1 MNEYLE
7 ELNEQQRA
15 AVEYISGPQLVI
27 AGAGSGKTRVL
38 AYKIVHLL
46 HNGFEPWRLMA
57 LTFTNKA
64 AREMQERIEKLV
76 GAEAA
81 SKIQMGTFHSI
92 FSRIL
97 RRNAQLIGYSPDY
110 TIYDA
115 TDSKNLVKS
124 VIKDMGLDEKVYK
137 PATVAGVISMAKN
150 ALISPAQYAADSDF
164 ARTDKSCNRQRMPE
178 IYQAYVNRCRVAN
191 AMDFDDLLYYT
202 NVLLRDNPDVRRH
215 YQEFYKYVLVDE
227 YQDTNFS
234 QHMIVNQLCH
244 ESGML
249 CVVGDDAQ
257 SIYSFRGANIKNIIG
272 LKRVY
277 PKLEIFKLERNYRSS
292 QNIINAAGSLIDKN
306 VEQIRKNVYSNNGV
320 GAPID
325 VVECYSDLEES
336 YIVANRI
343 SQLKAESGDGYD
355 DFAILYRTNAQS
367 RVLEESLRKRNI
379 PYRIYGG
386 LSFYQRKEVKDAVC
400 YFRLAVNPN
409 DDESLRRVINYPLRG
424 IGETTVRK
432 VGQKAMEVGVSMWEV
447 VNDPQ
452 KYALDVNKGTRAK
465 LENFASIIRDINTMH
480 IEGAMADAVCE
491 KIFSAT
497 RMLDQFVNDYAPENI
512 SRKQNLDE
520 LIGGVKDFV
529 AKKIEEG
536 NDDTATMAEF
546 LSDVSLAT
554 DADVIEAEGE
564 GPRVTLMTIHA
575 AKGLEFSNI
584 FVVGVEEGLLPSAMS
599 MSSLSEVEEERR
611 LMYVAITR
619 AKNRCILS
627 FAKSRYLNGETAA
640 PVPSRFLREIE
651 PKYLRLCSGTSLAT
665 APSRPT
671 WLSDNGKRSWRGDD
685 YGQRHTSSRPTWSG
699 SGRITAA
706 THTQSP
712 TSATGTS
719 APSAGE
725 GDFRTHSRTELST
738 GMKIEHQK
746 FGKGVIT
753 EITKGFDG
761 ADKIT
766 VNFSNIDVRSLML
779 KFAKFRILQ

>member
-1 MNEYLE
+1 MNEYLQQ
-7 ELNEQQRA
+7 LNEQQRA

-64 AREMQERIEKLV
+64 AREMKERIETLI
-76 GAEAA
+76 GSDAA

-92 FSRIL
+92 FGRIL
-97 RRNAQLIGYSPDY
+97 RRNANLIGFTPDY

-115 TDSKNLVKS
+115 NDSKNLVKS
-124 VIKDMGLDEKVYK
+124 IIKDMGLDEKVYK
-137 PATVAGVISMAKN
+137 PAVVSGIISMAKN
-150 ALISPAQYAADSDF
+150 ALISPAQYAADADL
-164 ARTDKSCNRQRMPE
+164 ARTDKNCHRSRMPE

-191 AMDFDDLLYYT
+191 ALDFDDLLYYT

-215 YQEFYKYVLVDE
+215 YQEFFQYILVDE

-234 QHMIVNQLCH
+234 QHMIVNQLCQ

-272 LKRVY
+272 LKKVY
-277 PKLEIFKLERNYRSS
+277 PTLQTFKLERNYRSS
-292 QNIINAAGSLIDKN
+292 QNIINAAGSLIVKN
-306 VEQIRKNVYSNNGV
+306 TEQIPKNVYSNNGV

-325 VVECYSDLEES
+325 VIECYSDLEES
-336 YIVANRI
+336 FIVANRI
-343 SQLKAESGDGYD
+343 TQIKSETSDGYD

-424 IGETTVRK
+424 IGETTLRRIS
-432 VGQKAMEVGVSMWEV
+432 QKAVELGVSLWSV
-447 VNDPQ
+447 VNDPIGH
-452 KYALDVNKGTRAK
+452 ALEVNKGTLGK
-465 LENFASIIRDINTMH
+465 LEKFASLIRDINTMH
-480 IEGAMADAVCE
+480 IEGSDAASMARKVFDE
-491 KIFSAT
+491 T
-497 RMLDQFVNDYAPENI
+497 RMIEQFSNDYTPENI

-520 LIGGVKDFV
+520 LLGSVMEFV
-529 AKKIEEG
+529 SKKLEEG
-536 NDDTATMAEF
+536 NEDSATMSDFLAE
-546 LSDVSLAT
+546 VSLAT
-554 DADVIEAEGE
+554 DADVTEAEGD

-575 AKGLEFSNI
+575 AKGLEFNNI

-599 MSSLSEVEEERR
+599 MASISEVEEERR

-619 AKNRCILS
+619 AKNRCVLS
-627 FAKSRYLNGETAA
+627 FAKSRYLNGETAC
-640 PVPSRFLREIE
+640 PVPSRFLREIA
-651 PKYLRLCSGTSLAT
+651 PQYLRLCSGTSLAT
-665 APSRPT
+665 APSRPV
-671 WLSDNGKRSWRGDD
+671 WLGESGKRTWRGDG
-685 YGQRHTSSRPTWSG
+685 YAKTTENERTTWTST
-699 SGRITAA
+699 GRAVSLDINAVADTK
-706 THTQSP
+706 TQAPGEFSLH
-712 TSATGTS
+712 SAN
-719 APSAGE
+719 E
-725 GDFRTHSRTELST
+725 VVQ

-746 FGKGVIT
+746 FGVGTIT
-753 EITKGFDG
+753 DISKGFDG
-761 ADKIT
+761 EAKIT
-766 VNFSNIDVRSLML
+766 VNFSNVDVRTLML
-779 KFAKFRILQ
+779 KYAKFKIIE